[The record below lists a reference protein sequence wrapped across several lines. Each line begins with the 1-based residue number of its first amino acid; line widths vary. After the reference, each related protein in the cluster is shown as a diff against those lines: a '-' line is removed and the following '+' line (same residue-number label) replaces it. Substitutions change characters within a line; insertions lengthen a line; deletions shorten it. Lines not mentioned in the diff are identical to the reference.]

1 MRRGMTPKE
10 AGLEV
15 LQRIVRNYNHDMNRL
30 RYVEMVYYILRRDGQ
45 HAGVSLWSNS
55 SSGKPLQFAVHDG
68 TSRLEQTVALL
79 QGNSTSWPATP
90 RPIEEKR

>member
-1 MRRGMTPKE
+1 
-10 AGLEV
+10 
-15 LQRIVRNYNHDMNRL
+15 MNRL

-45 HAGVSLWSNS
+45 YAGVSLWNNT

-68 TSRLEQTVALL
+68 GSRLEQTVALL
-79 QGNSTSWPATP
+79 QGNPISWPAMP